1 MNLIVKAK
9 TQTKKEII
17 LKNPISLEYKSNRFI
32 PCDSL
37 DVTFLMQYEYEDFF
51 EISAFLN
58 NVLFFEGIVDKQ
70 VLQYSNKGYL
80 ITLSC
85 RNKTA
90 LLVDN
95 EVKPYMYFQLSASE
109 LFKRYALS
117 YGVLSY
123 EFPYEAKKNF
133 LEVKKGM
140 SNWNVIEEFCEQVYN
155 KKPYINKEKKL
166 VLSPLTSKTFIFSNN
181 ITNSIAFCEMKIQK
195 INYKLISKL
204 FLKTATE
211 NYGYY
216 YGVVIDNENALR
228 KHVKRERYYHPNS
241 KISTNA
247 KKEAEKIIKDS
258 NRNSFIIE
266 ITTPSLLDINIGD
279 NVIVNDS
286 LVKHDNLAV
295 IDLNYIIN
303 QNGMKTIINLC
314 EKKYL

>member
-17 LKNPISLEYKSNRFI
+17 LKNPISLEYKENRFI

-37 DVTFLMQYEYEDFF
+37 DITFLMQYEHEDFS
-51 EISAFLN
+51 EVTASLN
-58 NVLFFEGIVDKQ
+58 NILFFDGIVDKQ
-70 VLQYSNKGYL
+70 ILSYSNKGYL
-80 ITLSC
+80 LTLSC

-95 EVKPYMYFQLSASE
+95 EVKPYMYFQLTSSE
-109 LFKRYALS
+109 LFKRYALP

-166 VLSPLTSKTFIFSNN
+166 VLSPLTNKSFVFSNN
-181 ITNSIAFCEMKIQK
+181 IPNSIAFCEIKIQK

-216 YGVVIDNENALR
+216 YGVVINNENAL
-228 KHVKRERYYHPNS
+228 KQDVKRERYYHPKS
-241 KISTNA
+241 KISINA
-247 KKEAEKIIKDS
+247 KKEAEQIIKNS
-258 NRNSFIIE
+258 NRNSFVIE
-266 ITTPSLLDINIGD
+266 ITIPSLIDIKIGD
-279 NVIVNDS
+279 NVIINDNIINR
-286 LVKHDNLAV
+286 DNLAV
-295 IDLNYIIN
+295 IDVNYKVN
-303 QNGMKTIINLC
+303 QKEIKTIINLC
-314 EKKYL
+314 DKKYL